1 MKSKPKNKSKKDK
14 DITSIKNRGKER
26 LGKGLS
32 ALISS
37 GAMDGEGYKENF
49 NIDFVEPNP
58 YQPRMDIDPDEL
70 IELADS
76 IREHGVI
83 QPLLITRSTES
94 SEGNKFYLIAGERR
108 YRAAKLAG
116 LEEIPVVIKESSPQQ
131 MLELALIENIQRQ
144 DLNSLEEAF
153 AFEQLSKEF
162 GLTHKEI
169 AKKVGLSRVAVT
181 NKLRLTALP
190 ITVKEYILNG
200 QLSEGHGRAL
210 LGISDESSLL
220 ATANIVVK
228 RDLNVR
234 DTENLV
240 RKINYGRSGGE
251 KKRNMVSSE
260 EKEIVDMIS
269 DKIGS
274 KVKLKKMKKGGKLVI
289 RYKDEEELQNLAKFF

>member
-1 MKSKPKNKSKKDK
+1 MKSKPKMNQNNNKDT
-14 DITSIKNRGKER
+14 TSIKSRGRER

-37 GAMDGEGYKENF
+37 GAIDSEGYKEKF
-49 NIDFVEPNP
+49 NIEFVEPNP

-76 IREHGVI
+76 IREHGII
-83 QPLLITRSTES
+83 QPLLITRSTEK
-94 SEGNKFYLIAGERR
+94 SEENKFYLIAGERR

-116 LEEIPVVIKESSPQQ
+116 LKEVPVVIKESSPQE
-131 MLELALIENIQRQ
+131 MLELALIENIQRE
-144 DLNSLEEAF
+144 DLNALEEAS

-181 NKLRLTALP
+181 NKLRLTSLP
-190 ITVKEYILNG
+190 VTVKEYILNG
-200 QLSEGHGRAL
+200 QLSEGHARAL
-210 LGISDESSLL
+210 LGITDESSLL

-234 DTENLV
+234 ETENLV
-240 RKINYGRSGGE
+240 RRINYGKSGGK

-260 EKEIVDMIS
+260 EKKIIDKIS
-269 DKIGS
+269 DKLGS

-289 RYKDEEELQNLAKFF
+289 RYKDEKELRDVAKFF